1 MTKIAL
7 TISAVLLSSCAA
19 FMSSSPRAFTRQTQ
33 QNMMMVFPD
42 SIYTTSTTL
51 ATIDM
56 DIAKLSD
63 NEFAPVFMGAIVVM
77 FGGVLS
83 ALIVGFILDKG
94 DLYASV
100 VADSYI
106 QSSDD
111 EEFWKGLSEEERK
124 KAQALIV
131 KVKASN
137 DGTSQRSDV
146 EKVAATVP
154 KTSVSTDLNASVSS
168 PGTGEPKK
176 EMNMFNDYE

>member
-1 MTKIAL
+1 MTKIVL
-7 TISAVLLSSCAA
+7 TIAAALLTSCTA
-19 FMSSSPRAFTRQTQ
+19 FVSSSPRAFARQTQ
-33 QNMMMVFPD
+33 HNMMVFPD

-63 NEFAPVFMGAIVVM
+63 NEFAPIFMGAILVM

-94 DLYASV
+94 DLYASI

-111 EEFWKGLSEEERK
+111 EEFWKGLSEEEK
-124 KAQALIV
+124 NKAQALIL
-131 KVKASN
+131 KVKANN
-137 DGTSQRSDV
+137 DGTSKRSDV
-146 EKVAATVP
+146 EQVAATTP
-154 KTSVSTDLNASVSS
+154 KTSITKDLNASVSI
-168 PGTGEPKK
+168 PGEPKK
-176 EMNMFNDYE
+176 EMNMFSDYE

>member
-19 FMSSSPRAFTRQTQ
+19 FMPSSPRAFTRQTE
-33 QNMMMVFPD
+33 QNMMVFPD

-111 EEFWKGLSEEERK
+111 EEFWKGLSEEEKK

-154 KTSVSTDLNASVSS
+154 KTSDLTDLNASVSS